1 MTFQESQFTEFA
13 APRLLR
19 FSLSEHVSS
28 LHCLA
33 TEAAPTARGVQT
45 RIPLAIL
52 SLLNELPAEDPYL
65 TGLTVSI
72 EGEAI
77 SSVRV
82 TERARLTWS
91 SGILDSAR
99 R

>member
-1 MTFQESQFTEFA
+1 MLVRCTVWQRKLRQQHVAFQLKA
-13 APRLLR
+13 RWR
-19 FSLSEHVSS
+19 F
-28 LHCLA
+28 
-33 TEAAPTARGVQT
+33 
-45 RIPLAIL
+45 L

-65 TGLTVSI
+65 KGLTVSI

-91 SGILDSAR
+91 SGTLDSAR

>member
-1 MTFQESQFTEFA
+1 MLVRCTVWQ
-13 APRLLR
+13 RKLR
-19 FSLSEHVSS
+19 QQHV
-28 LHCLA
+28 A
-33 TEAAPTARGVQT
+33 FNN
-45 RIPLAIL
+45 IPLAIL